1 MYTKLLELKNQRKTL
16 LEQGSTLIKE
26 GKFEE
31 QKALMEGDVAK
42 LNAQIDQVEKQLEEE
57 NRYAQG
63 KGLTPPPA
71 APDRE
76 KELRADEIR
85 ASKEYSRAFRK
96 AMKNGVTVR
105 SGVGIEEYAPLYK
118 ALSTGGGTP
127 AGADGG
133 FLIPV
138 DFDNAIIRL
147 AKEYFSLA
155 DYFNVETVS
164 ALSGWRV
171 VEAGTP
177 KALPQLTELST
188 IGKDDQP
195 KFSKVEYAVKKYG
208 DRLVISNELLEDESA
223 DLWGYIAQWFAPKY
237 VLTQNSLLLPMLK
250 GLTTSV
256 ELTAGKEDNIL
267 KKAIITKLNTAHNKA
282 ASILTNQTCFAEMMG
297 WEDKNGRG
305 LLVPDATAADVLR
318 YHGKP
323 IAYGDDTEL
332 AERELYIGNFR
343 ALGTLFV
350 RKGFEMA
357 STNVGGDAWATDST
371 EIRVITRLDAQKV
384 DAGAA
389 FKATV
394 PAGE

>member
-16 LEQGSTLIKE
+16 LEQGSALIRE
-26 GKFEE
+26 GKFDE

-42 LNAQIDQVEKQLEEE
+42 LNTQIEQVEKQLAEES
-57 NRYAQG
+57 RFAQI
-63 KGLTPPPA
+63 KGMTPPPA

-76 KELRADEIR
+76 KEQRADEIR

-208 DRLVISNELLEDESA
+208 DRLVISNELLEDEDA

-237 VLTQNSLLLPMLK
+237 VLTQNALLLPLLK
-250 GLTTSV
+250 DLTTSV

-267 KKAIITKLNTAHNKA
+267 KKALITKLNTAHGKA
-282 ASILTNQTCFAEMMG
+282 AQILTNQTCYAEMIG

-305 LLVPDATAADVLR
+305 LLVPDATAANVLR
-318 YHGKP
+318 YQGKP

-332 AERELYIGNFR
+332 ADKELYIGNFR

-384 DAGAA
+384 DASAA
-389 FKATV
+389 FKATF
-394 PAGE
+394 AGE